1 MTKDYSFPVLI
12 DTFNEKRLNYI
23 IFSHNGKDRRCG
35 NGVDG
40 LLFYWIFWMGWI
52 VTTFLYPKNHKDRKM
67 FAAWLLISIMLSTL
81 TIPIGILQVSGT
93 GVFMIGTAYFFISRL
108 PINQLLYILLSS
120 FILMLVTVCFLLY
133 ELFDPVWLFM
143 RRDWLLAII
152 LTCVTLLLLKN
163 RKQRIMAIIVGSIHG
178 ELFFSSIL
186 TKYSFSYPTATLS
199 SLDSIAL
206 TLSMLI
212 CWNWFEGVASSFDKY
227 FHSIEKEKQKLS

>member
-1 MTKDYSFPVLI
+1 
-12 DTFNEKRLNYI
+12 
-23 IFSHNGKDRRCG
+23 
-35 NGVDG
+35 
-40 LLFYWIFWMGWI
+40 
-52 VTTFLYPKNHKDRKM
+52 
-67 FAAWLLISIMLSTL
+67 
-81 TIPIGILQVSGT
+81 
-93 GVFMIGTAYFFISRL
+93 
-108 PINQLLYILLSS
+108 
-120 FILMLVTVCFLLY
+120 
-133 ELFDPVWLFM
+133 M

-186 TKYSFSYPTATLS
+186 TNYSFSYPTATLS

-212 CWNWFEGVASSFDKY
+212 CWNLFEGVASSFDKY